1 MSKQNQGLARRML
14 LVALIVFVIS
24 ALAVQARATY
34 GAQVTADEPQYL
46 LTALSL
52 GEDFDLDISDEIEE
66 ERFRDFHQVDLNPQT
81 IALDDEGLKISPH
94 DPLLPLILA
103 LPMRIGGWELAKA
116 SLGLIAAATAAAT
129 IWLAARR
136 LNVGAST
143 ATWVV
148 GAMFC
153 APPLTSYGSQIYPA
167 MPAALCVVLGVAG
180 VTAARSSPGSWL
192 GIAMVVCLPWLGI
205 KYVPLAAVLAATWLW
220 KNRQSPNVTT
230 AFQLLAL
237 VAAAFVYL
245 VVHHRIYGSWT
256 VYASG
261 DHFVDGEWLVVGNSP
276 DYPGRTRRLLGLI
289 VDKRFGIAAWAPVY
303 LVLPLVITRTIR
315 RRDQHWQLLV
325 ALCVVCWAVA
335 TWVALTMHGWWWA
348 GRQVVPVLPL
358 VAVLIAAAVDR
369 HRRRLQAVVVA
380 ALLGTLSWL
389 WLVVETSTG
398 QHTLIVDFDRT
409 SNPWY
414 RVWQLVLPDHQVMSV
429 ADHVLTAFWAVAVIF
444 GCWWVWRQP
453 GSETATQSTTRAEI
467 SDSRR

>member
-1 MSKQNQGLARRML
+1 
-14 LVALIVFVIS
+14 
-24 ALAVQARATY
+24 
-34 GAQVTADEPQYL
+34 
-46 LTALSL
+46 
-52 GEDFDLDISDEIEE
+52 
-66 ERFRDFHQVDLNPQT
+66 
-81 IALDDEGLKISPH
+81 
-94 DPLLPLILA
+94 
-103 LPMRIGGWELAKA
+103 
-116 SLGLIAAATAAAT
+116 
-129 IWLAARR
+129 
-136 LNVGAST
+136 
-143 ATWVV
+143 
-148 GAMFC
+148 
-153 APPLTSYGSQIYPA
+153 
-167 MPAALCVVLGVAG
+167 
-180 VTAARSSPGSWL
+180 
-192 GIAMVVCLPWLGI
+192 MVVCLPWLGI

-453 GSETATQSTTRAEI
+453 GSETATQSATRAEI